1 MIRKTIIVSLA
12 LSVAN
17 AFSPLTTVVA
27 KKNLQSTSPFS
38 PERSNQN
45 DLWNRQRVLLLQ
57 SVVNDNDSIEEEGL
71 TTEKISVILEL
82 TFIQACLQLATG

>member
-27 KKNLQSTSPFS
+27 NKNLQSTSPFP